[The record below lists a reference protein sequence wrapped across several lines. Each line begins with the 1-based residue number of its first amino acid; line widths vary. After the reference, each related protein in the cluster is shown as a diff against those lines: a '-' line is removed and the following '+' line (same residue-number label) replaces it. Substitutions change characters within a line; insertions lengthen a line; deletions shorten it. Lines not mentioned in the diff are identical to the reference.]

1 MYTPMS
7 LAGDTKTMTKTTCTD
22 HRTLGYYYTGS
33 SWLCRGCF
41 GHANEHETNEETMA
55 RRAEETSK

>member
-1 MYTPMS
+1 
-7 LAGDTKTMTKTTCTD
+7 MTKTTCTD